1 MFIEKKRALAE
12 VAACRQGPKFT
23 LKVSGSHRTFKPYG
37 IFRTPK
43 KEQEMLS
50 FQAHAQ
56 EGARTA
62 RMEQRTTPE
71 TKELIER
78 AAYLQGVNASEFLVA
93 HAALAARETI
103 SRFESTVVRPEDRD
117 AFIRAF
123 DDTEPNKDLVDLMAL
138 HGRVTSK
145 R

>member
-1 MFIEKKRALAE
+1 
-12 VAACRQGPKFT
+12 
-23 LKVSGSHRTFKPYG
+23 
-37 IFRTPK
+37 
-43 KEQEMLS
+43 MLP
-50 FQAHAQ
+50 FQAHPQ
-56 EGARTA
+56 DGARTA

-93 HAALAARETI
+93 HAALAAQETI
-103 SRFESTVVRPEDRD
+103 SRFESTVIRPEDRD
-117 AFIRAF
+117 AFMRAF